1 MQRIATLL
9 ALCAPTAVAAWE
21 TAAPDRR
28 HLAGTTLPVARALA
42 VK

>member
-9 ALCAPTAVAAWE
+9 ALCAPAAGGAWE
-21 TAAPDRR
+21 TAAPERW
-28 HLAGTTLPVARALA
+28 HLAGSTLPVAQALA